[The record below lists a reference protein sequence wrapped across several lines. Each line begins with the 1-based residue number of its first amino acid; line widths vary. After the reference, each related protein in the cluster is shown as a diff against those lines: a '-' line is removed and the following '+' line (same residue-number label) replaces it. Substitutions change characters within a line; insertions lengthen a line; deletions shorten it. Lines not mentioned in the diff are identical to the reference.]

1 MSDFV
6 ENLKKGQS
14 LSIEE
19 SKALF
24 NELMEGKYNE
34 NSIIEI
40 LESLV
45 KKGETK
51 DELAGGIFVLR
62 EKATKVKVEQ
72 YRYLRNRRRRAKL
85 FKYFYCCSYSFSEYG
100 CKSC

>member
-1 MSDFV
+1 MSNFV
-6 ENLKKGQS
+6 ESLKKGRN
-14 LSIEE
+14 LSFEE

-51 DELAGGIFVLR
+51 VTKKISEQIAFVIFFIIIIGLIIYSVNDL
-62 EKATKVKVEQ
+62 
-72 YRYLRNRRRRAKL
+72 L
-85 FKYFYCCSYSFSEYG
+85 F
-100 CKSC
+100 

>member
-1 MSDFV
+1 MSNFV
-6 ENLKKGQS
+6 ESLKKGQS
-14 LSIEE
+14 LSFEE

-45 KKGETK
+45 KK
-51 DELAGGIFVLR
+51 
-62 EKATKVKVEQ
+62 VK
-72 YRYLRNRRRRAKL
+72 LKM
-85 FKYFYCCSYSFSEYG
+85 S
-100 CKSC
+100 